1 MINVKPGDHE
11 ALFAAVQEKR
21 RTGEC
26 QEWEYT
32 DAQGVEHGYRWVND
46 LPLNQSHP
54 ELRVNFLEYWE
65 IDGDQP
71 RLFSWITAIK
81 VTRDKVQPLMRGGRA
96 RWKVENETFNTLKNQ
111 GYHIE
116 HNFGCCALLP
126 TRPRSGLRSQLNA
139 AMLIGSSQAC
149 YLPQLRAA
157 SSYAPTSR
165 KRSQPGR

>member
-1 MINVKPGDHE
+1 M
-11 ALFAAVQEKR
+11 
-21 RTGEC
+21 
-26 QEWEYT
+26 
-32 DAQGVEHGYRWVND
+32 
-46 LPLNQSHP
+46 PLNGSRNAD
-54 ELRVNFLEYWE
+54 ELNFFEYWLTV
-65 IDGDQP
+65 GQ
-71 RLFSWITAIK
+71 K
-81 VTRDKVQPLMRGGRA
+81 VTYHNSWVSDITVSENNVRELVQGGRA
-96 RWKVENETFNTLKNQ
+96 RWKIENETFNTLKNQ

-126 TRPRSGLRSQLNA
+126 TRPISGLRSQLNA